1 MVIAI
6 IIVSIKTESVLRLL
20 NGGTSNLL
28 KPTDSCLA
36 TLKLITLKSI
46 LVNQSV
52 FYHRPNADRR
62 HSDFQHQLLL
72 KTCFIQNLKSLSEH
86 FTVNAKFI
94 STKFRSIVSIILFFP
109 LQCPHKNIIAPI
121 KTYITMESTNNP
133 NEYSLRMP
141 IDHQTSVMGVTLM
154 ATIPKITVHCFN
166 NKNFNVNALRTH
178 IRAHE
183 SPTPFRF
190 LLK

>member
-1 MVIAI
+1 
-6 IIVSIKTESVLRLL
+6 
-20 NGGTSNLL
+20 
-28 KPTDSCLA
+28 
-36 TLKLITLKSI
+36 
-46 LVNQSV
+46 
-52 FYHRPNADRR
+52 
-62 HSDFQHQLLL
+62 
-72 KTCFIQNLKSLSEH
+72 
-86 FTVNAKFI
+86 
-94 STKFRSIVSIILFFP
+94 
-109 LQCPHKNIIAPI
+109 
-121 KTYITMESTNNP
+121 MESTNNP

-190 LLK
+190 LLKWFSLLSFTLSTKHISPNNHIQNYRLPFHREPNHATVWTTQIFKGVLPISVDWEAKSLERWLIDFRDKMIPIIIYNERYTRIGQRFFAIG